1 MTGRCHNET
10 EVSHTIDFG
19 WDRSEPAKQLALTA
33 ADFNS
38 LKMLMS
44 FSLHYLSKKKKI
56 SKTTNKTRH
65 QYNHMVLQ

>member
-1 MTGRCHNET
+1 MKQKYH
-10 EVSHTIDFG
+10 HTIDFG

-44 FSLHYLSKKKKI
+44 FSLHYLSKKKKFQKLPTKQDI
-56 SKTTNKTRH
+56 STTIWFCNDKI
-65 QYNHMVLQ
+65 